1 MTEAA
6 QGLHLGKA
14 AEARG
19 GDRAEPRHY
28 CRTLESAV
36 LPVPTGKLEGSSFFN
51 HGCLF
56 FFCQLGW
63 APVPSY
69 SNTNLAVTVM
79 VFHRC
84 Y

>member
-19 GDRAEPRHY
+19 SDRAEPRHY

-56 FFCQLGW
+56 F
-63 APVPSY
+63 
-69 SNTNLAVTVM
+69 
-79 VFHRC
+79 
-84 Y
+84 